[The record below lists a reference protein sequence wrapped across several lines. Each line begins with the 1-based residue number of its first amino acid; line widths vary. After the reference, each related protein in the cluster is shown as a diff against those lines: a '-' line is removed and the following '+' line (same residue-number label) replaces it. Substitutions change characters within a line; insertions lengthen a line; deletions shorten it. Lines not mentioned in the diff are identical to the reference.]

1 MARLKGESLG
11 NRVGAENAGYGRREL
26 CIPGAPFSHY
36 VSVLFFFN
44 CGLILKEVIRRSFR
58 KRFVTLR
65 VAISVVITRPN
76 YSSLI
81 DLQRRFR

>member
-1 MARLKGESLG
+1 MQGMGGG
-11 NRVGAENAGYGRREL
+11 N
-26 CIPGAPFSHY
+26 F
-36 VSVLFFFN
+36 VSPVLPSVTTFLFCFFFN

-58 KRFVTLR
+58 KRFVTFR

>member
-36 VSVLFFFN
+36 VSVLFF
-44 CGLILKEVIRRSFR
+44 L
-58 KRFVTLR
+58 T
-65 VAISVVITRPN
+65 A
-76 YSSLI
+76 
-81 DLQRRFR
+81 D